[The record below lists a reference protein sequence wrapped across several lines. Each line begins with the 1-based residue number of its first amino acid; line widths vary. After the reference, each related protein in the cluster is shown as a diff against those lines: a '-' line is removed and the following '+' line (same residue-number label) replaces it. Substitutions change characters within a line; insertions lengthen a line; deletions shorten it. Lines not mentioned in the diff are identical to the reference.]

1 MESFKSIAR
10 SMRLP
15 FVILTPACVFLGV
28 ATACRA
34 NTTINLWQLLALLV
48 GALSA
53 HISVN
58 TFNEYLDFRSGLD
71 ARTLKTPFSGGSGAL
86 VENPRAA
93 PAVLSVAAIALAVPV
108 LIGIYF
114 VYLYGA
120 VVLAIGVAGIVLI
133 LTYTRWL
140 NRNPFLCLLAPG
152 LGFGPLM
159 VVGTR
164 LMLTGEYSALAA
176 LVALVPFFLVNNL
189 LLLNQFPDIVADA
202 SVGRHHFPIAYG
214 TRNSALVYGLF
225 SLAAAVTIVLG
236 IYLGWLPAISAIAL
250 VPLTATVPISIT
262 ALRHGAMTEKLVPY
276 LGLNVLVTE
285 LTPVLLGTSLLL

>member
-1 MESFKSIAR
+1 
-10 SMRLP
+10 MRLP

-28 ATACRA
+28 ATACRV
-34 NTTINLWQLLALLV
+34 NTTINLWQLLAVLV

-93 PAVLSVAAIALAVPV
+93 TAVLSVASITLTVLV

-114 VYLYGA
+114 VYRYGA
-120 VVLAIGVAGIVLI
+120 VVLAIGVVGIILI

-159 VVGTR
+159 VGGTH
-164 LMLTGEYSALAA
+164 LMLTGEYPALVA

-189 LLLNQFPDIVADA
+189 LLLNQFPDIAADA
-202 SVGRHHFPIAYG
+202 SIGRHHFPIAYG

-236 IYLGWLPAISAIAL
+236 IYLGRLPAISGIAL
-250 VPLTATVPISIT
+250 APLTATVPVSIT
-262 ALRHGAMTEKLVPY
+262 ALTHGAITKKLVPY
-276 LGLNVLVTE
+276 LRLNVLVTV
-285 LTPVLLGTSLLL
+285 LTPVLLGISLIL